1 MVKKYPILVGI
12 LMIPLFYMVAFIID
26 QLTQLA
32 FGLPKDSWVAHE
44 LALLPPITFLVTVW
58 RGYHYKLRH
67 VAAEEKWKGI
77 LYRIVIIL
85 CMILLALFILTVVVT
100 FVEYL

>member
-67 VAAEEKWKGI
+67 VAAEKWKGI